1 MHSFVSVRF
10 RSGLLI
16 TASVAALAVSNA
28 ALAVDVADAA
38 GEVETVVVT
47 GTRTEGRSRL
57 DSLAPVDVVTADT
70 LQVQGSTEFASAL
83 ASNVPS
89 LDFPRPSAVDG
100 TDSVRPATL
109 RGQSP
114 DQTLVLLNGV
124 RYHASALVNTNGV
137 VGRGSAAAD
146 LNTIPVSALAG
157 VEVLRDGAS
166 AQYGS
171 DAIAGV
177 VNLRL
182 KQASS
187 GGGVTV
193 TTGENIT
200 VVKTPGG
207 KRDESDGNSLNV
219 SAWQGFSLG
228 DDGFLTLSLEYLY
241 RKPTNRSDYETRAP
255 SAGKITA
262 RFGDPQVDP
271 QWTVFVNAGKPLGE
285 GWELYGWAGF
295 QDRHSKSA
303 AFPRL
308 LSNAN
313 SVPEIYPDGYLPKIA
328 VTSQDIT
335 SAFGTRGTLLGWKS
349 DFSVSYGNNT
359 LYFRTED
366 SLNST
371 YGAASPTSFYDGS
384 LSYDQWILDAS
395 FSRGFDIGLGG
406 GDANVAWGLE
416 QRWENYKI
424 GAGQHESYDRGPLG
438 SDSKLTGGAQGFV
451 GFQPGNEV
459 NKGRNNFAAYL
470 DIELP
475 VITAAT
481 IEGALRFEHYSDF
494 GNVLTGKVSG
504 RYEVTDAFALRGSF
518 STGFRA
524 PSLQQQ
530 YYTSTSSVIQDGKVV
545 ETGTYPSNSALAE
558 TLGGKPLKAEK
569 SKNYSVGTVV
579 RFGDI
584 DLTVDAYQINIR
596 DQIVLSELIGGSS
609 NTSDQ
614 IKALLDPLG
623 VQAARF
629 FLNGVSTRTRGID
642 AVAHYRLQADE
653 FGVFDFTAAGN
664 YNNLVVTKV
673 PTSSSVLNP
682 VPNLFARSRIKTMT
696 NGTPEYKASLTTNW
710 NLEQW
715 GATLRTTYYGD
726 VQQAGSSAANDYYTG
741 NKIIVDLEARYQFN
755 DTLGLALG
763 ADNLL
768 DTYPRAVPATL
779 NNNGVLGFPYYSPF
793 GFNGRYVYA
802 RVTGKW

>member
-28 ALAVDVADAA
+28 AQAVDVADT
-38 GEVETVVVT
+38 GSDVETVVVT

-57 DSLAPVDVVTADT
+57 DTLAPVDVVTPEN
-70 LQVQGSTEFASAL
+70 LQSQGSTEFAAAL
-83 ASNVPS
+83 SGNVPS

-109 RGQSP
+109 RGLSP
-114 DQTLVLLNGV
+114 DQTLVLLNGI
-124 RYHASALVNTNGV
+124 RYHSSALVNTNGS

-146 LNTIPVSALAG
+146 LNSIPVSALAG

-187 GGGVTV
+187 GGGASV
-193 TTGENIT
+193 TTGEYAT
-200 VVKTPGG
+200 VVKTARG
-207 KRDESDGNSLNV
+207 KRDETDGGTVNA
-219 SAWQGFSLG
+219 SAWQGFALG
-228 DDGFLTLSLEYLY
+228 DDGYLTVSAEYLL
-241 RKPTNRSDYETRAP
+241 RRPTNRSDYDPRA
-255 SAGKITA
+255 AADGRVTA

-271 QWTVFVNAGKPLGE
+271 QWTFFANAGKPLSGD
-285 GWELYGWAGF
+285 WELYGWAGY
-295 QDRHSKSA
+295 QNRHSKSA

-308 LSNAN
+308 SNNAN
-313 SVPEIYPDGYLPKIA
+313 NVSEIYPDGFLPKIA
-328 VTSQDIT
+328 VNSQDIT
-335 SAFGTRGTLLGWKS
+335 SAFGARGTLLGWKS

-371 YGAASPTSFYDGS
+371 YGADSQTSFYDGS

-424 GAGQHESYDRGPLG
+424 GAGEPASYNRGSLG
-438 SDSKLTGGAQGFV
+438 SNTALTGGAQGFP

-459 NKGRNNFAAYL
+459 NKGRNNFAAYV

-475 VITAAT
+475 LLKDLTV
-481 IEGALRFEHYSDF
+481 EGAARFEHYSDF
-494 GNVLTGKVSG
+494 GNTLTGKVSA
-504 RYEVTDAFALRGSF
+504 RYDVTENVALRGSF

-530 YYTSTSSVIQDGKVV
+530 YYTSTSSVIQNGEVV
-545 ETGTYPSNSALAE
+545 ETGTYPSTSAIAE
-558 TLGGKPLKAEK
+558 ALGGKPLKAEK
-569 SKNYSVGTVV
+569 SKNYSVGTVL
-579 RFGDI
+579 RFGPVDFTI
-584 DLTVDAYQINIR
+584 DAYRIDIR
-596 DQIVLSELIGGSS
+596 DQIVLSELITRTYS
-609 NTSDQ
+609 TQ
-614 IKALLDPLG
+614 VAALLDPLG
-623 VQAARF
+623 VQSARF
-629 FLNGVSTRTRGID
+629 FLNGVSSTAQGID
-642 AVAHYRLQADE
+642 AVGHYRLPTDD
-653 FGVFDFTAAGN
+653 FGEFDFTAAAN
-664 YNNLVVTKV
+664 DNDISVTKL
-673 PTSSSVLNP
+673 PTSSSTLNP
-682 VPNLFARSRIKTMT
+682 VPTLFARSRIKTME
-696 NGTPEYKASLTTNW
+696 NGTPEYKASLATDWSLN
-710 NLEQW
+710 EW
-715 GATLRTTYYGD
+715 GGTLRATYYGD
-726 VQQAGSSAANDYYTG
+726 VQQPGSTAANDYYTG
-741 NKIIVDLEARYQFN
+741 NKIIVDLEARYQVTDN
-755 DTLGLALG
+755 VGLAIG

-768 DTYPRAVPATL
+768 DTYPKAVPASL
-779 NNNGVLGFPYYSPF
+779 NSNGVLGFPYYSPF
-793 GFNGRYVYA
+793 GYNGRYIYA
-802 RVTGKW
+802 RITGKW